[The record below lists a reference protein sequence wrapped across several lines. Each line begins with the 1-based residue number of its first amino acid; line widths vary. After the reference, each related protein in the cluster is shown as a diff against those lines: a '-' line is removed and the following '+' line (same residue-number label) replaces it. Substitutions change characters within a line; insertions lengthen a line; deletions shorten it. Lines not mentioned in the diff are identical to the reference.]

1 MHINRIDNIEE
12 IYPETPIVK
21 LYKVPEQSITM
32 AFSGFGDDVVTKNT
46 LLSTSNLVNAALIAG
61 IGAIGYF
68 FIWPKIR
75 GK

>member
-1 MHINRIDNIEE
+1 MHTNRIDNVEE

-21 LYKVPEQSITM
+21 LYKVPKESLTM
-32 AFSGFGDDVVTKNT
+32 SFSGLGDDTPKIDASMFSNT
-46 LLSTSNLVNAALIAG
+46 INALLIAG

-68 FIWPKIR
+68 FIWPKVK